1 MMRTRSNNGFTLIE
15 LMVTIAIMAIIA
27 MMTAPALQEFVD
39 RTRLKGAT
47 DRLYADMQFAR
58 SEAVKR
64 NSSVSIS
71 FSTGSNWCYGISA
84 GSACNCS
91 TANSCNIKTVSHSEF
106 SGIALDSATF
116 ASSATTFDPV
126 RGTLSNAGLARLQ
139 SSGGKQTC
147 VRMSVIGQVR
157 LCSPAGSANLGGY
170 PTCNC

>member
-1 MMRTRSNNGFTLIE
+1 MMRMRSNNGFTLIE

-27 MMTAPALQEFVD
+27 VIAAPALQGFVD
-39 RTRLKGAT
+39 KTRLKGAT

-64 NSSVSIS
+64 NSNVSIS
-71 FSTGSNWCYGISA
+71 FSTGSNWCYGIHA
-84 GSACNCS
+84 GGACNCS

-106 SGIALDSATF
+106 NGITLDSATF
-116 ASSATTFDPV
+116 TSSATTFNPV
-126 RGTLSNAGLARLQ
+126 LGTLSVAGLARLG
-139 SSGGKQTC
+139 SSGGKQAC
-147 VRMSVIGQVR
+147 VHMSVIGQVR

>member
-15 LMVTIAIMAIIA
+15 LMVTITIMAIIA
-27 MMTAPALQEFVD
+27 MIAAPTLQEFVD
-39 RTRLKGAT
+39 KTRLKGAT

-84 GSACNCS
+84 GGACNCS

-106 SGIALDSATF
+106 NGIALDSATF
-116 ASSATTFDPV
+116 ASSATTFNPV
-126 RGTLSNAGLARLQ
+126 LGTLSSAGLARLQ
-139 SSGGKQTC
+139 SSGGKQAC